1 MRILLLSEIFPPK
14 IGGSG
19 RWLWEL
25 YRRLPRESYV
35 IAAGQDPGQEAFD
48 ATHDLRVNR
57 VPLSFPTR
65 FLRPSSLPAYRK
77 AFGQLRRIVRQDD
90 VHWVHA
96 SRSVPEGLL
105 ALMLKWTNSVPYLCY
120 AHGEE
125 VNLSNAEEDPG
136 WLQRRV
142 YGSRE
147 LALMVGLVLRNASLM
162 IVNSQNTG
170 EILTRCWQL
179 PAAKVRIMSPGVD
192 VERFRPA
199 PPDAVFREARGWNG
213 RSVLITVGRLQK
225 RKGHDVLISAL
236 PEIRRKIPNVLC
248 AVVGSGEERATLERL
263 VEENALERHVQFLGE
278 VDDNELIRC
287 YQQCD
292 LFVLPNRRI
301 GGDIEGFGIVLLE
314 AQACGKPVV
323 AGDSGG
329 TRETM
334 QIPETGLVVP
344 CDTPKE
350 LASVVS
356 ELLAD
361 NVRLGRMGRA
371 AREWILAEYDWEARR
386 RKADALFREAMF
398 KTVEI

>member
-1 MRILLLSEIFPPK
+1 
-14 IGGSG
+14 
-19 RWLWEL
+19 
-25 YRRLPRESYV
+25 
-35 IAAGQDPGQEAFD
+35 
-48 ATHDLRVNR
+48 
-57 VPLSFPTR
+57 
-65 FLRPSSLPAYRK
+65 
-77 AFGQLRRIVRQDD
+77 
-90 VHWVHA
+90 
-96 SRSVPEGLL
+96 
-105 ALMLKWTNSVPYLCY
+105 
-120 AHGEE
+120 
-125 VNLSNAEEDPG
+125 
-136 WLQRRV
+136 
-142 YGSRE
+142 
-147 LALMVGLVLRNASLM
+147 
-162 IVNSQNTG
+162 
-170 EILTRCWQL
+170 
-179 PAAKVRIMSPGVD
+179 
-192 VERFRPA
+192 
-199 PPDAVFREARGWNG
+199 
-213 RSVLITVGRLQK
+213 
-225 RKGHDVLISAL
+225 VLISAL

-248 AVVGSGEERATLERL
+248 AVVGCGEERATLERL
-263 VEENALERHVQFLGE
+263 VEENALESHVHFLGE
-278 VDDNELIRC
+278 VSDEELIRC

-344 CDTPKE
+344 CETPDE

-361 NVRLGRMGRA
+361 NARLGRMGRA